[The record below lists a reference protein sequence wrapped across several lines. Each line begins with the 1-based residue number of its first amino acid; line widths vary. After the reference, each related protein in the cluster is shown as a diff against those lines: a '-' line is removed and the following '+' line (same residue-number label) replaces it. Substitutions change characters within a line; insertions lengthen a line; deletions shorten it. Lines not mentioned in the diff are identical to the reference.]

1 MRMLEK
7 VLEEGDEAFRWHRQ
21 YSERRRRQSHVVLA
35 WMLKCKLYESREKK
49 YAIAR
54 RMPSRDTAIRKNL
67 DRTSAFLLVPALVVF
82 LKKRTVGLISRG
94 VPCVAA
100 QST

>member
-35 WMLKCKLYESREKK
+35 SMLKCKLYESRQKNC
-49 YAIAR
+49 AITQKC
-54 RMPSRDTAIRKNL
+54 PLDTTIQENL
-67 DRTSAFLLVPALVVF
+67 DRLLP
-82 LKKRTVGLISRG
+82 SY
-94 VPCVAA
+94 
-100 QST
+100 